1 MGWNAGT
8 MMETQ
13 EAEMPLALVDWLIIA
28 IYVLFTIAVGLYYR
42 KQASAG
48 LASFF
53 VGDRSFPWWLIGISM
68 VATTFAADTPL
79 AITGIVA
86 KDGVSGN
93 WFWWSMGIA
102 HLGVVFVV
110 ARLWRNSRVI
120 TDAEIVE
127 LRYEGRSAAVLRGFK
142 AFFFAVVINC
152 ITMGWVIRAVGKI
165 AHSFLR
171 WDQAFPALHLWM
183 SSWWPQSI
191 SIADPGEGLS
201 ILIMSFLAL
210 FYAFL
215 GGIRSV
221 IITDLVQFAMALVGA
236 VVFAWFAVDHVG
248 GLDAMVTQLHTLYPE
263 RAEAMLSFV
272 PSDLAG
278 GALFAFIM
286 FVTVQWWAQHN
297 SDGGGYFAQR
307 ICSAKDEHHA
317 TRGTLLFTLTH
328 YLVRTWPWIL
338 VGLVALVVF
347 PLEPG
352 SGPISAE
359 YGRVLADRE
368 AAYPILIG
376 KLLPPGLVGL
386 LVASLIAA
394 FMSTIDTHV
403 NWGSSYL
410 VNDVYA
416 RFIKPSASE
425 GELVMAGRL
434 ATVLVLILALAITT
448 RIDSIKDA
456 WEFFTALGAGMGLP
470 HLLRWV
476 WWRLNAWSEL
486 AGLTSAAIM
495 TGFLWVFFP
504 DLAYSFKLLWTVSV
518 STVLMLLAT
527 FVTRPISLPQ
537 LERFYQ
543 QVQPFGFWG
552 PLAQSARRA
561 KDHQRLYR
569 ALVLW
574 ATSTVLLFVSL
585 YGLKELFVGDR
596 LQGSVLATL
605 CLAGWVGIARIVGR
619 QTAEGRP

>member
-1 MGWNAGT
+1 
-8 MMETQ
+8 
-13 EAEMPLALVDWLIIA
+13 MPLALVDWLIIA
-28 IYVLFTIAVGLYYR
+28 AYVAFTIAVGLYYR
-42 KQASAG
+42 KQASQG
-48 LASFF
+48 VASFF
-53 VGDRSFPWWLIGISM
+53 VGDRSFPWWLVGISM

-86 KDGVSGN
+86 RDGVSGN
-93 WFWWSMGIA
+93 WFWWSMGLA

-127 LRYEGRSAAVLRGFK
+127 LRYEGASAAILRGFK
-142 AFFFAVVINC
+142 AFFFAIVINC

-171 WDQAFPALHLWM
+171 WDEAFPALHAWM
-183 SSWWPQSI
+183 SGWWPRDI
-191 SIADPGEGLS
+191 TIADPGEGFS
-201 ILIMSFLAL
+201 ILIMSALAL

-236 VVFAWFAVDHVG
+236 IVFAWFAVDHVG
-248 GLDAMVTQLHTLYPE
+248 GLDSLVTQLYTLYPE
-263 RAEAMLSFV
+263 RAEGILSFV
-272 PSDLAG
+272 PTDLAG
-278 GALFAFIM
+278 GALFGFIM

-317 TRGTLLFTLTH
+317 TKGTLLFTLTH

-352 SGPISAE
+352 AGTALSPE
-359 YGRVLADRE
+359 YERVLGDRE
-368 AAYPILIG
+368 AAYPILVVQ
-376 KLLPPGLVGL
+376 LLPPGLVGL

-416 RFIKPSASE
+416 RFLKPSASE
-425 GELVMAGRL
+425 RELVLAGRL
-434 ATVLVLILALAITT
+434 ATVLVLVIALAVTT
-448 RIDSIKDA
+448 RVDSIKGA

-470 HLLRWV
+470 HILRWV
-476 WWRLNAWSEL
+476 WWRLNALSEL
-486 AGLTSAAIM
+486 TGLVSAALM
-495 TGFLWVFFP
+495 TGFLWLVVP
-504 DLAYSFKLLWTVSV
+504 ELEYSWKLFYTVLV
-518 STVLMLLAT
+518 STTLMFTVTLL
-527 FVTRPISLPQ
+527 TRPVSTEHL
-537 LERFYQ
+537 RKFYEL
-543 QVQPFGFWG
+543 VRPYGFWG
-552 PLAQSARRA
+552 PLADGEAHAQNQ
-561 KDHQRLYR
+561 QRLWR
-569 ALVLW
+569 ALAMW
-574 ATSTVLLFVSL
+574 AAAAVLLFGTL
-585 YGLKELFVGDR
+585 YGLKELFVGSH
-596 LQGSVLATL
+596 LLGAGV
-605 CLAGWVGIARIVGR
+605 CLVTSTGWVLVIRSVGAGGTNR
-619 QTAEGRP
+619 EAA